1 MDINQLQ
8 EIVKKKIKQNIKCEK
23 IDIEDKTFLHQKHTT
38 FDAGKFH
45 IKIIINSLY
54 LKQMD
59 KIKSSKIIHKIIK
72 DELER
77 YIHSIQILIE

>member
-8 EIVKKKIKQNIKCEK
+8 EIVKKKINHNIKCEK
-23 IDIEDKTFLHQKHTT
+23 IDIEDKTFLHKKHKT
-38 FDAGKFH
+38 FEADKFH

>member
-8 EIVKKKIKQNIKCEK
+8 EIVKKKINQNIKCEK
-23 IDIEDKTFLHQKHTT
+23 IDIEDKTFLHKKHKT
-38 FDAGKFH
+38 FEASKFH